1 MDMRAAL
8 GKYST
13 WLSLP
18 PRDALHQSQAL
29 QSTLRSI
36 TTRCDDLQSVSRTTT
51 KISFEAPCSDVLTS
65 LGHLGRFIVTQKH
78 GDEQHT
84 GKNQLLK
91 GSKEHLL
98 DSHMHESRDNVVE
111 DLESQPPTK
120 KKKDS

>member
-1 MDMRAAL
+1 MRAAL
-8 GKYST
+8 DKYST

-29 QSTLRSI
+29 QSTLRGI
-36 TTRCDDLQSVSRTTT
+36 ATRCDDVQSVSRSTT

-78 GDEQHT
+78 DDEQHT
-84 GKNQLLK
+84 GKNQPLK
-91 GSKEHLL
+91 SSKEHLL
-98 DSHMHESRDNVVE
+98 DNVV

-120 KKKDS
+120 KRKDS